1 MKTELINSNS
11 IKLLNM
17 LLMFIANCLSV
28 RSVLL
33 EKVSSSMPI
42 IFNIHLIWQLSQLG
56 IFSLIYVVT
65 K

>member
-33 EKVSSSMPI
+33 EKVSSMPI

-56 IFSLIYVVT
+56 ILSLICVFT